1 MGLHARVVSGFCI
14 TRVTDRPPRIF
25 KDAARFGQVFIKE
38 CLE

>member
-1 MGLHARVVSGFCI
+1 
-14 TRVTDRPPRIF
+14 VTDRPPQDF